1 MQGKLAVILVAAGK
15 SSRFGDKNYKKP
27 YAPLAGKAVWLHSA
41 ERLLNRSEV
50 GQLIMVISAEDR
62 EEFQQRFGANIAI
75 LGLDVCE
82 GGAQRADSVLAGL
95 KKVRPEIE
103 YVAVHDAAR
112 PCTAEKDVDAVIQA
126 ARTSGAAILATP
138 VASTL
143 KRAAADGKTIDET
156 VPRAG
161 LWAAQTPQ
169 VFRLDW
175 LREAYAQPEFATA
188 TDDAELVQ
196 RLGKPVTLVKG
207 SPMNL
212 KITSRQ
218 DLNMAEQILKV
229 LPKPTTGL
237 PSHPFAGDDLW
248 R

>member
-50 GQLIMVISAEDR
+50 GQLIMVISAQDR

-75 LGLDVCE
+75 LGLDICK

-112 PCTAEKDVDAVIQA
+112 PCTAEKDVGAVIQA
-126 ARTSGAAILATP
+126 ATISGAAILATP

-143 KRAAADGKTIDET
+143 KRAAEDGKTIDET

-175 LREAYAQPEFATA
+175 LQEAYAQPEFATA

-218 DLNMAEQILKV
+218 DLKMAEQILKV